1 MTPINQKHRTVLFL
15 TASLAGIAAVLT
27 ATLQGADTPADK
39 PAAAGKSPTYAD
51 VQPLLKKYCYD
62 CHGGGKAAKSQ
73 YTLDTRENALKGGKN
88 KKPGIVAGDATKGE
102 LMRRISL
109 AQTEKEVMPPK
120 AKAPKVT
127 VPPTADEIKTI
138 ADWINAGAKWE

>member
-1 MTPINQKHRTVLFL
+1 MTHPIQMKHTFAMITVG
-15 TASLAGIAAVLT
+15 AAGIVAVLA
-27 ATLQGADTPADK
+27 ATLQGADTPAAK
-39 PAAAGKSPTYAD
+39 PAAAGKTVAYAD

-62 CHGGGKAAKSQ
+62 CHGGGKAAKGQ
-73 YTLDTRENALKGGKN
+73 FTLDTQANAFKGGKS

-109 AQTEKEVMPPK
+109 AQTEKDVMPPK

-138 ADWINAGAKWE
+138 TDWINAGAKWE